1 MKRLL
6 LVSFQV
12 VVGMAAIGATLTV
25 TNTGDSGSGSLRQA
39 LIDAADGDT
48 INFELQ
54 LPAVIDLTTGPLS
67 IDKDVEILG
76 SGANLLTIQT
86 DPAKE
91 PLHVIDI
98 PTGHTVSISGAT
110 ITNGFADPGFAG
122 GVSNSGNLTMTSCA
136 VVNNFANWKDT
147 QKAEIQPTGLAPTD
161 DLESAILLTLQ
172 DAPYT
177 AIVRGVNDTVG
188 TAWVEVYALE

>member
-1 MKRLL
+1 
-6 LVSFQV
+6 
-12 VVGMAAIGATLTV
+12 
-25 TNTGDSGSGSLRQA
+25 
-39 LIDAADGDT
+39 
-48 INFELQ
+48 
-54 LPAVIDLTTGPLS
+54 
-67 IDKDVEILG
+67 
-76 SGANLLTIQT
+76 
-86 DPAKE
+86 
-91 PLHVIDI
+91 
-98 PTGHTVSISGAT
+98 
-110 ITNGFADPGFAG
+110 
-122 GVSNSGNLTMTSCA
+122 MTSCA

>member
-1 MKRLL
+1 
-6 LVSFQV
+6 
-12 VVGMAAIGATLTV
+12 MAAIGATLTV

-98 PTGHTVSISGAT
+98 PPVTRSRSQELPLPMA
-110 ITNGFADPGFAG
+110 
-122 GVSNSGNLTMTSCA
+122 
-136 VVNNFANWKDT
+136 
-147 QKAEIQPTGLAPTD
+147 
-161 DLESAILLTLQ
+161 LLTPGLP
-172 DAPYT
+172 AAYRIPE
-177 AIVRGVNDTVG
+177 I
-188 TAWVEVYALE
+188 